1 VNLPVAA
8 AGIPVPPSCSSR
20 WLCSYSTASWIGSS
34 ASSLALCWAA
44 NSIYWSYSKTRY
56 TFPLLLFQP
65 PNRILPLPAGWC
77 RQENCCNATD
87 RDLRKEKE
95 DTSPRQQTNRC
106 CKESLC
112 GVWNTPNN
120 KEWGILYWKRM
131 STTTTS
137 LSSLH
142 RKSFLFT
149 IMNSASVVQQ
159 GKSVRL
165 RVSSVHHELWR
176 ATIHRNSPNVFPRKF
191 KLLTSRRQSF
201 PLTNKLLRI
210 CRIVTTTEVNV
221 TEVVL
226 ISVDLEGYKTWP
238 KSRELFFLS
247 FVKNFKSFDIAY
259 RNSFENSKCGSS
271 TRKSGTKF
279 VREKKI

>member
-1 VNLPVAA
+1 
-8 AGIPVPPSCSSR
+8 
-20 WLCSYSTASWIGSS
+20 
-34 ASSLALCWAA
+34 
-44 NSIYWSYSKTRY
+44 
-56 TFPLLLFQP
+56 
-65 PNRILPLPAGWC
+65 
-77 RQENCCNATD
+77 
-87 RDLRKEKE
+87 
-95 DTSPRQQTNRC
+95 
-106 CKESLC
+106 
-112 GVWNTPNN
+112 
-120 KEWGILYWKRM
+120 M

-165 RVSSVHHELWR
+165 RVSSVHHDLWR
-176 ATIHRNSPNVFPRKF
+176 ATIHRNSLNIFPRK
-191 KLLTSRRQSF
+191 LHSQSF
-201 PLTNKLLRI
+201 PFTNKLLRI

-221 TEVVL
+221 TEVVR
-226 ISVDLEGYKTWP
+226 ISIDLEGYKTWP
-238 KSRELFFLS
+238 KSRELFSLFS
-247 FVKNFKSFDIAY
+247 VKHFKSFDIAY